1 MNVKH
6 FTDDEIQLLAFEPDR
21 ITSEFQ
27 DHLNSCPSCSARLKF
42 YREHF
47 SSLQFMP
54 KPFFDFDLS
63 AAVTQQIR
71 EKRRIPVNVFRVV
84 CFLAIATASSFIA
97 HWLFTTYLHEFFT
110 NFSYV
115 LIFLMLAAILSFLC
129 FQLWDTWRKYQKKID
144 ALNLF

>member
-1 MNVKH
+1 MNEKH
-6 FTDDEIQLLAFEPDR
+6 FTDDEIQILAFEPDR
-21 ITSEFQ
+21 IGSAFA
-27 DHLNSCPSCSARLKF
+27 DHMNSCPSCSARLKF

-47 SSLQFMP
+47 SSVQLMP

-63 AAVTQQIR
+63 VAVTEQIK
-71 EKRRIPVNVFRVV
+71 EKRKFSVSFFRVA
-84 CFLAIATASSFIA
+84 CFLAIATGTSFIA
-97 HWLFTTYLHEFFT
+97 HWLFTSYLHGFFT

-115 LIFLMLAAILSFLC
+115 LIFLTLAAILSFLC

>member
-1 MNVKH
+1 MNEKH
-6 FTDDEIQLLAFEPDR
+6 FTDDEIQLLAFESDR
-21 ITSEFQ
+21 MTTASA
-27 DHLNSCPSCSARLKF
+27 DHLNSCPSCYAKLTF

-47 SSLQFMP
+47 SSLLSMP
-54 KPFFDFDLS
+54 KPIFDFDLS
-63 AAVTQQIR
+63 TAVIEQIK
-71 EKRRIPVNVFRVV
+71 EKRKFPVTVLPLV
-84 CFLAIATASSFIA
+84 CFLAIATGTSFLA
-97 HWLFTTYLHEFFT
+97 QWLFTTYLHEFFT